1 MSFAEI
7 ETELTHL
14 SPTQLRRLALK
25 SWSAFVARERGPA
38 GGHECNEGNPDLLT
52 ALDEALAHA
61 DATLGQGQAG
71 HQVHARLSQW
81 ISK

>member
-25 SWSAFVARERGPA
+25 SWSAFVAKERGA
-38 GGHECNEGNPDLLT
+38 VGSHECDESNPDLLT

-61 DATLGQGQAG
+61 DATPGQGHAG
-71 HQVHARLSQW
+71 RQVHARLNQW
-81 ISK
+81 SSR

>member
-25 SWSAFVARERGPA
+25 SWSAFVAKERGAA
-38 GGHECNEGNPDLLT
+38 GTHECDESRPDVLT

-61 DATLGQGQAG
+61 NATPGQGHSG
-71 HQVHARLSQW
+71 HGARARLSQW